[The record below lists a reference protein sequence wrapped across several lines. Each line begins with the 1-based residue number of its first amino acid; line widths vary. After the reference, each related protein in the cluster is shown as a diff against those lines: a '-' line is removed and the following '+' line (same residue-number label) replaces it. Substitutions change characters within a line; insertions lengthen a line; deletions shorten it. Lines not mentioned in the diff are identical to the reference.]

1 MRNQNVIPMAVTCLA
16 LLVGGLAN
24 LQAADTKPAA
34 DIPSV
39 DEEQYQ
45 YLMSYRIRDVYG
57 LESFFTDHQNNLLP
71 ITPPDPNLV
80 LRQPGAPDLI
90 PFSPLSV
97 DDPFLK
103 GLVGVYENSVPVYPV
118 TVLEDPK
125 TREVVF
131 LNADGRE
138 IQALPAAA
146 GYDPYV
152 FLNNKWP
159 DLYTGRYTSDY
170 VAFLKSLY
178 DPARIQLQI
187 KLISADD
194 VEHYLYAQ
202 AEVSKAASLL
212 APAFSGGGMMM
223 LMGGTNDEFVICSQ
237 VLTNG
242 MEIGVQVPMTNAFD
256 VDIFVFDADIYRTFD
271 GLVPVWDIVAT
282 NLPTTSNLVFWTDT
296 SYSEAQNR
304 FYAAGNADLDTDGDG
319 VPDDREVLTYK
330 SNTNSVDSD
339 GDGMSDGNEVA
350 LGFPPAFSNGAAQV
364 SIRSPLNGT
373 VIP

>member
-1 MRNQNVIPMAVTCLA
+1 MRNSCVIPKAITGFV
-16 LLVGGLAN
+16 LLVGGIAN
-24 LQAADTKPAA
+24 LQAADIQQTTES
-34 DIPSV
+34 PSL
-39 DEEQYQ
+39 DNEQYQ
-45 YLMSYRIRDVYG
+45 HLMSYKLRDNYG
-57 LESFFTDHQNNLLP
+57 LETFFNDHQNSLLQ
-71 ITPPDPNLV
+71 ITPPDPELI
-80 LRQPGAPDLI
+80 LRQPGVPNII
-90 PFSPLSV
+90 PFSPLSR
-97 DDPFLK
+97 DDLFFK

-131 LNADGRE
+131 LNADGQK
-138 IQALPAAA
+138 IQTLPAAP
-146 GYDPYV
+146 GYDPYT
-152 FLNNKWP
+152 FLNHKWP
-159 DLYTGRYTSDY
+159 DLFTGRYTSDY
-170 VAFLKSLY
+170 VAYLKSLY
-178 DPARIQLQI
+178 DPARIQLTI
-187 KLISADD
+187 KLISTDD
-194 VEHYLYAQ
+194 LEYYLYAQ
-202 AEVSKAASLL
+202 AKIDAYAALL
-212 APAFSGGGMMM
+212 APASLGGGMMM

-256 VDIFVFDADIYRTFD
+256 VDLFVFDADMYRTFN

-296 SYSEAQNR
+296 AYAEAQNR

-339 GDGMSDGNEVA
+339 GDGMGDGNEVA
-350 LGFPPAFSNGAAQV
+350 MGFPPAFSNGAAQV